1 MQQNRA
7 FLGMIIPPKTSEI
20 LYGLDNTW
28 LCSFIIS
35 IYLKGMFWTFWSR
48 WSKKVNL
55 HLYILYTCVW
65 NKRRPNSAF
74 TMHIPLPGRSPP
86 KKKKSYDKLISIIS
100 LSSFYSITTLADFA
114 SSARLCLCPAGGVSA
129 AADPSGSSAS
139 AVHRWEKC
147 NCGVRQGLKTVH
159 KPPTSTK
166 GTLETQQSLV
176 IHV

>member
-1 MQQNRA
+1 
-7 FLGMIIPPKTSEI
+7 MIQKGELTPV
-20 LYGLDNTW
+20 Y
-28 LCSFIIS
+28 F
-35 IYLKGMFWTFWSR
+35 IYLRMKQKASKFRFYHAHTFTGS
-48 WSKKVNL
+48 V
-55 HLYILYTCVW
+55 
-65 NKRRPNSAF
+65 
-74 TMHIPLPGRSPP
+74 PP
-86 KKKKSYDKLISIIS
+86 QKKKSYDKLISIIS